1 MVREHQE
8 TLSAYLIM
16 GTLPPLNTF
25 KSWGHHMPAAV
36 LFLSALAVFFAP
48 EAHADFNCFESY
60 GDGRRC
66 ACVGT
71 SDCSQ
76 MRISNSCKSDP
87 QRDKSEL
94 GADHLQLQGCGEE
107 VGNRFLVL
115 GV

>member
-1 MVREHQE
+1 
-8 TLSAYLIM
+8 
-16 GTLPPLNTF
+16 
-25 KSWGHHMPAAV
+25 MPAAV

-48 EAHADFNCFESY
+48 EARADFNCFESY

-87 QRDKSEL
+87 QCDKSEL
-94 GADHLQLQGCGEE
+94 GAIICSCKAAEKKSGTG
-107 VGNRFLVL
+107 F
-115 GV
+115 